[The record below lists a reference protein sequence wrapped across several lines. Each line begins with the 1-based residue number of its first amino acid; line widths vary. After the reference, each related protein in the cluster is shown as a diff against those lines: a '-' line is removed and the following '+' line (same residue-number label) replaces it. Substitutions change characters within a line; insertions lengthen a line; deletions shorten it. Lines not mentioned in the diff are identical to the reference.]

1 MGTTNRQFKNL
12 PKMPYIKPMAP
23 HLSKKEQAV
32 LNNNLSSI
40 DKRNDAFDAWW
51 YSFATSTS
59 STSTSTS
66 TTAYEGVYTGS
77 TTSSTTGVYERT
89 ILGTRLGREESLEEE
104 KKVNAML
111 RDQLS
116 EARRAKEIFIKVL
129 TNLHVMI
136 QELDL
141 GDLRIAD
148 PFQYRVKRNELDET
162 FNKILSYM
170 EKHNPDDSD
179 MLLKTMTNERM
190 LAYFEERGL
199 L

>member
-59 STSTSTS
+59 SAPDYGSLS
-66 TTAYEGVYTGS
+66 TGS
-77 TTSSTTGVYERT
+77 TTSSATGVYERT
-89 ILGTRLGREESLEEE
+89 IMGTRPTHEALLEEE
-104 KKVNAML
+104 KKNNAVL
-111 RDQLS
+111 REQLS

-129 TNLHVMI
+129 TNLHGMI

-141 GDLRIAD
+141 GDLRITD

-170 EKHNPDDSD
+170 EKHDPDAIDI
-179 MLLKTMTNERM
+179 LLKTVTTERM

>member
-23 HLSKKEQAV
+23 HLSKKEQALHTNR
-32 LNNNLSSI
+32 LNSIDEHNDTLDAYTYASSTLSS
-40 DKRNDAFDAWW
+40 D
-51 YSFATSTS
+51 TSTIS
-59 STSTSTS
+59 
-66 TTAYEGVYTGS
+66 YEGMYTGS
-77 TTSSTTGVYERT
+77 TTSSTTGVYGRT
-89 ILGTRLGREESLEEE
+89 TMVARSSDEEQLEEE
-104 KKVNAML
+104 QKKNAML
-111 RDQLS
+111 RDQLL
-116 EARRAKEIFIKVL
+116 EARRVKEIFIKVL

-141 GDLRIAD
+141 GDLRVAD

-162 FNKILSYM
+162 FNKILFYM

-179 MLLKTMTNERM
+179 TLLKITTNERM
-190 LAYFEERGL
+190 IAYFEERGL

>member
-1 MGTTNRQFKNL
+1 
-12 PKMPYIKPMAP
+12 MAP

-40 DKRNDAFDAWW
+40 DKHNDAFDAWW

-66 TTAYEGVYTGS
+66 TTAYESVYTDS
-77 TTSSTTGVYERT
+77 ITSSTTGVYERT
-89 ILGTRLGREESLEEE
+89 IMGVRPSDEERLEVE
-104 KKVNAML
+104 KKANAIL

-116 EARRAKEIFIKVL
+116 EARRAKEIFTKVL

-141 GDLRIAD
+141 GDLRITD

-162 FNKILSYM
+162 FNKVLSFM
-170 EKHNPDDSD
+170 EDHNPSAPEYV
-179 MLLKTMTNERM
+179 LKTMINERM
-190 LAYFEERGL
+190 IAYFEERGL